1 MAGSV
6 TETDERPTKLR
17 KLDNGTSS
25 PQSALDDEVSI
36 TSDLTSSQPLPKTSI
51 TELHTPVSE
60 ISTPTEPQKSV
71 NTLSKNQLKRQ
82 RRKAEWEAGREGRKL
97 KRRQKE
103 KERKARKRE
112 QLEQE
117 QKEADGADAV
127 TPVPNNPSIPVPRT
141 RLPIAFIIDCG
152 FDDLMIDKERVSLG
166 SQLTRCYSDNSR
178 ARWQGYLY
186 VSSWNGQLKERFDT
200 VIRGTYKNWRGI
212 KFTDQNFADSAKIAH
227 EAMRRHKGE
236 RFEGALKR
244 YAPSASVG
252 DDEISHIASNVQQ
265 DDQQSQSRTT
275 RVEPETVN
283 LDTVDAGA
291 TLPSHHLH
299 SNAPSLEPLPGETI
313 YLTSD
318 SPYTL
323 TSLHPYTTYIIG
335 GLVDKNRH
343 KGICY
348 KRACEADGLVVQ
360 QTAGANTGS
369 SSHHGEVPSGRIKT
383 AKLPIGQYMEMTSR
397 FVLATN
403 HVLEIMLKWLETGD
417 WGEAFLRVVPKR
429 KGGKLKGRSDGPPQV
444 GDEASAD
451 RRLEDDFSDGGSS
464 DTGRVAGSTSES
476 EDLAESTEARA
487 PGHV

>member
-1 MAGSV
+1 MD
-6 TETDERPTKLR
+6 TEERPRKLR
-17 KLDNGTSS
+17 KLEDGAGS
-25 PQSALDDEVSI
+25 PQNVLDSEASTKADLA
-36 TSDLTSSQPLPKTSI
+36 TSTLLPPASVTKSPAPSL
-51 TELHTPVSE
+51 EASNPPESLGPV
-60 ISTPTEPQKSV
+60 
-71 NTLSKNQLKRQ
+71 NALSKNQLKKQ
-82 RRKAEWEAGREGRKL
+82 RRKAEWEAGREDRKL

-103 KERKARKRE
+103 KEKKARKRE
-112 QLEQE
+112 QLEE
-117 QKEADGADAV
+117 EHKEIGGTDAV
-127 TPVPNNPSIPVPRT
+127 TPVPSTPPAHFQHT
-141 RLPIAFIIDCG
+141 RLPIGFIIDCG
-152 FDDLMIDKERVSLG
+152 FDDLMTEKERISLG

-186 VSSWNGQLKERFDT
+186 VCSWNGQLKERFDT
-200 VIRGTYKNWRGI
+200 VIRGAYKNWRGI
-212 KFTDQNFADSAKIAH
+212 KFTDQTFAETAKFAH

-236 RFEGALKR
+236 QFAGALKR
-244 YAPSASVG
+244 YAPPDSTEVG
-252 DDEISHIASNVQQ
+252 DAPQIDSNTQQ
-265 DDQQSQSRTT
+265 DDPDSQLHTT
-275 RVEPETVN
+275 RTEPETVN

-348 KRACEADGLVVQ
+348 KRACDADGLAAQ
-360 QTAGANTGS
+360 QDAEGSTG
-369 SSHHGEVPSGRIKT
+369 VPSYQTEAHMGGVKT

-403 HVLEIMLKWLETGD
+403 HVLDIMLKWLETGD

-429 KGGKLKGRSDGPPQV
+429 KGGKLKGGSDGLERGGEQTDDSRP
-444 GDEASAD
+444 
-451 RRLEDDFSDGGSS
+451 EDDIRDRSS
-464 DTGRVAGSTSES
+464 PGTGREG
-476 EDLAESTEARA
+476 
-487 PGHV
+487 G